1 MNEEILN
8 KISYAKKV
16 VVSLIKSSLYNENSV
31 NADDELKFYFNLAK
45 KFRVNDVFHLK
56 SIQETS
62 IYAPFD
68 LFSNINKLYFLF
80 KRPLYSI

>member
-16 VVSLIKSSLYNENSV
+16 VISLIKSPLYNESSV
-31 NADDELKFYFNLAK
+31 NADDELKIYFNSTK
-45 KFRVNDVFHLK
+45 KLRVNDVFHLK

-68 LFSNINKLYFLF
+68 LYFYF
-80 KRPLYSI
+80 